1 MAELYAVRGNKHL
14 KITEADRA
22 THLALGYD
30 IAEVDG
36 NRLEVVEVAPDK
48 TVPYAKYRAALDR
61 IAVLEKGN
69 NKELEESLKGA
80 ITSNEALNKALGEA
94 RSENKALKAELAK
107 TKKEGGK

>member
-36 NRLEVVEVAPDK
+36 NRLEVVEISPTK
-48 TVPYAKYRAALDR
+48 TVSYTKYKDALDR
-61 IAVLEKGN
+61 IAALE
-69 NKELEESLKGA
+69 
-80 ITSNEALNKALGEA
+80 T
-94 RSENKALKAELAK
+94 ELAK
-107 TKKEGGK
+107 LKEDKGKGKEGGK